1 MVFSSVPF
9 LFYFLP
15 LCLGIY
21 YVTPRRWR
29 NLALLLAGLVFYGW
43 GEPVYILVMIFSILV
58 DYTHGLLIGRWKK
71 NRRRARLVVASSV
84 LVNLGLLFFFKYYDF
99 AVSNLAALFPGLP
112 LRPLGLSLPIGIS
125 FYTFQTMSYTIDVY
139 RGDARPQKDIA
150 AFGAFV
156 TLFPQ
161 LIAGPIVKYKDVDG
175 QLKGRRE
182 SVEQFASGVQTFVC
196 GLAKKALLANNI
208 GALWEVYSQADPASL
223 SLLGA
228 WLGIAAF
235 AFQIYFDFSGYSDM
249 AVGLGRMLGFEFKQN
264 FKHPYI
270 SRSVTEFWRRWH
282 ISLGSWFRE
291 YVYIPLGGNRRGRLK
306 TYRNILAVW
315 LLTGLWH
322 GASWN
327 FVCWGL
333 FFALLLMAEKAF
345 LLNLLQKAPVWAGR
359 LYTRVAVLF
368 SWALFANEDM
378 GRALGYLKAMVGGGQ
393 GLTDPA
399 SLYRLVSYLPLLAVL
414 ALACQ
419 PWARNIFRHLPSNR
433 RWQLSMAG
441 CGLGLVLSAA
451 YLVDASY
458 NPFLYFRF

>member
-21 YVTPRRWR
+21 YCTPRRWR

-43 GEPVYILVMIFSILV
+43 GEPVYILIMAFSILA
-58 DYTHGLLIGRWKK
+58 DYIHGLLIGRWKT
-71 NRRRARLVVASSV
+71 NRRRARAVVVSSV

-182 SVEQFASGVQTFVC
+182 TAEQFSAGVQTFVC
-196 GLAKKALLANNI
+196 GLAKKVLLANNI
-208 GALWEVYSQADPASL
+208 GALWEVYSQTDPASL

-228 WLGIAAF
+228 WLGILAF
-235 AFQIYFDFSGYSDM
+235 AFQIYFDFSG
-249 AVGLGRMLGFEFKQN
+249 
-264 FKHPYI
+264 
-270 SRSVTEFWRRWH
+270 
-282 ISLGSWFRE
+282 
-291 YVYIPLGGNRRGRLK
+291 
-306 TYRNILAVW
+306 
-315 LLTGLWH
+315 
-322 GASWN
+322 
-327 FVCWGL
+327 
-333 FFALLLMAEKAF
+333 
-345 LLNLLQKAPVWAGR
+345 
-359 LYTRVAVLF
+359 
-368 SWALFANEDM
+368 
-378 GRALGYLKAMVGGGQ
+378 
-393 GLTDPA
+393 
-399 SLYRLVSYLPLLAVL
+399 
-414 ALACQ
+414 
-419 PWARNIFRHLPSNR
+419 
-433 RWQLSMAG
+433 
-441 CGLGLVLSAA
+441 
-451 YLVDASY
+451 
-458 NPFLYFRF
+458 